1 LFEQQNNHYI
11 YQSKFDLKIIS
22 TIALDGWRGRAA
34 APFYASMTLLQ
45 ELILLNTQPAE
56 GTLPARGL
64 DHRIFLKID
73 QGRQFPL
80 FSQIFFTVGCPF
92 T

>member
-1 LFEQQNNHYI
+1 LQ
-11 YQSKFDLKIIS
+11 LS
-22 TIALDGWRGRAA
+22 TFFTMAKRAKDMGTNVVA
-34 APFYASMTLLQ
+34 ARILTTTLLQ